1 VSASVP
7 HITVEIRVE
16 LKAGILDAEA
26 ESVQKSL
33 GLLGIGPVTAV
44 RTAKVYV
51 LELADEDREHAEAL
65 AREAVDRLLANPVI
79 HRVHVSLRTA

>member
-1 VSASVP
+1 M
-7 HITVEIRVE
+7 TVEIRVE

-33 GLLGIGPVTAV
+33 GLLGIGPVAAV

-51 LELADEDREHAEAL
+51 LELPDADREHAEAL
-65 AREAVDRLLANPVI
+65 ARDAVDRLLANPVI
-79 HRVHVSLRTA
+79 HRVHVSLRTT